1 MIPVRLRRAWIVQG
15 LSDAARA
22 DLSSR
27 LFPRGPEAHAPRPD
41 PRRWCALPSCGREAV
56 EGTDVCEEHR
66 EGVS

>member
-41 PRRWCALPSCGREAV
+41 LRV
-56 EGTDVCEEHR
+56 
-66 EGVS
+66 VS